1 MIDALLLYARFL
13 IEFPISKEGEAD
25 PQLYLMLNNED
36 DPQFTLF
43 AKMPHNHDMG
53 LRVVRRFRE
62 LGLPVESAPTTD
74 AMLKCVNRR
83 STGDYATFS
92 FVPDVTRIIV
102 DKHAESMGQAF
113 ANDVM
118 RLLPKSLLK

>member
-25 PQLYLMLNNED
+25 PRLYLMLNNED
-36 DPQFTLF
+36 APQFTLS

-62 LGLPVESAPTTD
+62 LGLPVEYAPATD
-74 AMLKCVNRR
+74 AMFSRCIA
-83 STGDYATFS
+83 DYATFS